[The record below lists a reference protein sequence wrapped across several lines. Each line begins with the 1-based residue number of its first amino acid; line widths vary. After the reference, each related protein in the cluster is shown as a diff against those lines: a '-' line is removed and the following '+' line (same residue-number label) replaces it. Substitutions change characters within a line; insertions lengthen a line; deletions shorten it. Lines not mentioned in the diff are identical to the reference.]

1 MHKSKGVLIG
11 YARVSS
17 QDQDYAGQ
25 VAALEEIGCTEI
37 FAERVSGKDK
47 DGRPKLQELLRFAR
61 KGDTVH
67 VTKLDRLARN
77 AKDAIEIADQL
88 QAKGTGLVIHD
99 IGGVDI
105 NSDVGRLVY
114 TVLAAVAEMERK
126 RIRQRQREGIDRAK
140 AEGRHLGRQEV
151 LTDQQKQE
159 IRNRA
164 AMGEPKRA
172 LAAEFRISRTTL
184 YKALNEPHP
193 GLTPGNS
200 VQKGDHD
207 ETTPQQPRKR
217 PLAGT
222 KERGTQGTP
231 SARSRRAGRDS

>member
-1 MHKSKGVLIG
+1 MNKTKGVLIG

-25 VAALEEIGCTEI
+25 VAALEEMGCTEV

-88 QAKGTGLVIHD
+88 QAKGAGLVIHD

-126 RIRQRQREGIDRAK
+126 RIRQRQREGIDRAI
-140 AEGRHLGRQEV
+140 AEGRPLGRREV
-151 LTDQQKQE
+151 LTPQQKAE
-159 IRNRA
+159 IRDLVA
-164 AMGEPKRA
+164 AGETKKAIAQRYGV
-172 LAAEFRISRTTL
+172 SRTTV
-184 YKALNEPHP
+184 YTAL
-193 GLTPGNS
+193 
-200 VQKGDHD
+200 GD
-207 ETTPQQPRKR
+207 
-217 PLAGT
+217 
-222 KERGTQGTP
+222 TQ
-231 SARSRRAGRDS
+231 

>member
-1 MHKSKGVLIG
+1 MNKTKGVLIG

-25 VAALEEIGCTEI
+25 VAALEEIGCTEV

-88 QAKGTGLVIHD
+88 QAKGAGLVIHD

-126 RIRQRQREGIDRAK
+126 RIRQRQREGIDRAI
-140 AEGRHLGRQEV
+140 AEGRLLGRREV
-151 LTDQQKQE
+151 LTPQQKAE
-159 IRNRA
+159 IRDLVA
-164 AMGEPKRA
+164 AGETKKAIAQRYGV
-172 LAAEFRISRTTL
+172 SRTTV
-184 YKALNEPHP
+184 YTAL
-193 GLTPGNS
+193 
-200 VQKGDHD
+200 GD
-207 ETTPQQPRKR
+207 PQ
-217 PLAGT
+217 
-222 KERGTQGTP
+222 
-231 SARSRRAGRDS
+231 